1 MSDDREY
8 LDTRVN
14 YLNTLRDMRWR
25 EEFAAL
31 ERRIDRAEALLASR
45 TITLTM
51 LVGITLLLIAFN
63 TLIGTL

>member
-31 ERRIDRAEALLASR
+31 ERRIDRAETLLASR
-45 TITLTM
+45 TISLTM